1 MERVYA
7 RKQKDAARVLLRS
20 LPGGSGADL
29 GTDVRQGLNRH
40 PKALPPKYFYDE
52 RGSRLFD
59 QICQTPEYYP
69 TRTEDALL
77 ARVAT
82 DIVHRS
88 RPALIVEL
96 GSGIARKTR
105 HLLDAC
111 ERLGCPGGYAPID
124 VCAEV
129 LLESGQALI
138 DRYPWLTVEAWCGDY
153 AGGLRALPPAP
164 GPRLF
169 AFLGGTIG
177 NYDEDE
183 ALSFLRDMRAAMAPE
198 DALLL
203 GADRVKDPDVLHAAY
218 NDGQGLTAAFNLNI
232 LAVINR
238 ELQGRFDLGQFSHR
252 AGYDEARSRIE
263 MHLDARCN
271 QAVPIDGLGM
281 VVRFQAGESVRT
293 EISRKFT
300 RDTLAAL
307 LGDAGFEC
315 RAHYEPD
322 NGYFSLMLAAPAR
335 NSD

>member
-1 MERVYA
+1 MEMGYA
-7 RKQKDAARVLLRS
+7 RKQDATKVLLRR
-20 LPGGSGADL
+20 LPGGSGTDL
-29 GTDVRQGLNRH
+29 RTDVQQGFSRH
-40 PKALPPKYFYDE
+40 PKTLPPKYFYDE

-59 QICQTPEYYP
+59 QICQTSEYYP

-77 ARVAT
+77 AKVAT

-96 GSGIARKTR
+96 GSGTARKTR

-111 ERLGCPGGYAPID
+111 EQVGCHGGYAPID

-153 AGGLRALPPAP
+153 AEGLTVLPPTP

-183 ALSFLRDMRAAMAPE
+183 ALRFLRGVRAAMAPE
-198 DALLL
+198 DVLLL
-203 GADRVKDPDVLHAAY
+203 GADRVKDPAVLHAAY
-218 NDGQGLTAAFNLNI
+218 NDAQGLTAAFNLNI

-238 ELQGRFDLGQFSHR
+238 ELQGRFDLGQFAHR
-252 AGYDEARSRIE
+252 AGYDEGRARIE
-263 MHLDARCN
+263 MHLHARCD
-271 QAVPIDGLGM
+271 QAVPIDGLDM
-281 VVRFQAGESVRT
+281 VVRFEAGESVRT

-300 RDTLAAL
+300 PDTLAGL
-307 LGDAGFEC
+307 LADAGFDC
-315 RAHYEPD
+315 DAHYEPD
-322 NGYFSLMLAAPAR
+322 NGYFSLMLAAPAA
-335 NSD
+335 NVD

>member
-1 MERVYA
+1 METGYA
-7 RKQKDAARVLLRS
+7 RKRDAARVLLRR
-20 LPGGSGADL
+20 LPGGSGMDL
-29 GTDVRQGLNRH
+29 RTDVQEGLTRQ

-59 QICQTPEYYP
+59 EICQTPEYYP

-88 RPALIVEL
+88 RPALLVEL
-96 GSGIARKTR
+96 GSGTARKTR

-111 ERLGCPGGYAPID
+111 ERLGCHGGYAPID

-129 LLESGQALI
+129 LLESGHALVE
-138 DRYPWLTVEAWCGDY
+138 RYAWLTVEAWCGDY
-153 AGGLRALPPAP
+153 ACGLAALPPAP

-183 ALSFLRDMRAAMAPE
+183 ALGFLRGVRAAMGPE
-198 DALLL
+198 DKLLL
-203 GADRVKDPDVLHAAY
+203 GADRVKDPAVLHAAY
-218 NDGQGLTAAFNLNI
+218 NDAQGLTAAFNLNI

-238 ELQGRFDLGQFSHR
+238 ELQARFDLDQFAHR
-252 AGYDEARSRIE
+252 AGYDEARARIE
-263 MHLDARCN
+263 MHLDARCD
-271 QAVPIDGLGM
+271 QEVPIEGLGM
-281 VVRFQAGESVRT
+281 AVRFEAGESMRT

-300 RDTLAAL
+300 PDTLATL
-307 LGDAGFEC
+307 LADAGFDC
-315 RAHYEPD
+315 AAHYEPD
-322 NGYFSLMLAAPAR
+322 DGYFSLMLAAPAA
-335 NSD
+335 NLD